1 MKETI
6 SVIERTLEKEKK
18 DFIRLCGLGEAISV
32 VFLTLFLM
40 GGIALI
46 FILIMSA
53 TGVADAGDKYTSP
66 EGLLSSFNAVLVIVT
81 TLIAVNFSANI
92 FKSLKD
98 GETPFRYDIADKI
111 KGAGIALAVGGVI
124 CSTVEFIRTVLVD
137 TGVFSEI
144 SPFGSLDVSEY
155 CFFGLFLIALSY
167 IFNYGC
173 KLQQE
178 SDETI

>member
-66 EGLLSSFNAVLVIVT
+66 EGLLSSFNAVIVIVT

-137 TGVFSEI
+137 TGVFSEN
-144 SPFGSLDVSEY
+144 FWLQN
-155 CFFGLFLIALSY
+155 FLPRY
-167 IFNYGC
+167 Y
-173 KLQQE
+173 
-178 SDETI
+178 